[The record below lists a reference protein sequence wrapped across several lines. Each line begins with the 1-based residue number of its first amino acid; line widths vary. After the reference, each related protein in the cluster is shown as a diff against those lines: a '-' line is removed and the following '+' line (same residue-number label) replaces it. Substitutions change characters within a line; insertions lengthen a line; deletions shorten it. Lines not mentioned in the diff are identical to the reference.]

1 MTPSTD
7 AGATAAL
14 KAADTKTGMNT
25 NPTPAQ
31 DVQILSPIK
40 TTAPQTALPK
50 GTVSDITEF
59 KPSNA
64 RQDSGFF
71 MRWSYAYMDD
81 LIRRGVKREIEPRD
95 FPRVET
101 DDESERLST
110 LVLEAWAEQVAT
122 HGSKASLA
130 SALWKVFGWQFSI
143 AGLVFFIESLI
154 QIGQGVILGQLLQWF
169 QNPDGTA
176 REGCLFAMGLA
187 IVATSQAILHHVDFF
202 LAMRTGMQVRVSLI
216 AAIYRKCLTLS
227 ISNTSSTGLVINL
240 VANDVQRF
248 EDTSVFIHFGWIGP
262 VQTILVLY
270 FIYREIGWAAFAA
283 IGALIL
289 LIPIQGEFARQFAK
303 LRRITVALRDER
315 IKNISDMLAGI
326 MIVKLYAWEP
336 PFTAKINKIRDDEV
350 KQVKKASILR
360 ALNEAVFFASPI
372 ILELFAFMTFYLLNG
387 VFSSSRIFTVVTY
400 LQHVRL
406 TMTNFFPK
414 AIQYSSEAYISLK
427 RIEGFL
433 SLPEMNPAQSDQE
446 MSVFLDSLGDPS
458 IMIAMENA
466 SFNWGNTSDAPD
478 SPTPA
483 PTREILSNITL
494 RVRKGELVGVCGPV
508 GSGKSSLINAVLGEM
523 QRSGGQVGIRS
534 RRIGYATQTPWIVTG
549 TIKDNILFGQSYNAD
564 HFAKVLHASA
574 LEQDMDRFPEREHTM
589 IGERGVT
596 LSGGQRAR
604 LSLARTLYYDADIY
618 ILDDPLSAVDTAVS
632 RHLFDNALRGLM
644 KNKAVL
650 LVTHQLQHI
659 QSCDTVVLLE
669 NGKMTCSGSYN
680 EVKASGTLFATTL
693 REHASKNDSDTSK
706 GSDSLDQGS
715 EDADLELTVEDAA
728 VTRYQKDR
736 ELKNAL
742 LEDAAPTRELVK
754 EEVAKGVVDTGVY
767 IKYFKS
773 GTNTIGILFLG
784 TIMVLGQVIIQL
796 ADWWL
801 SHWSS
806 FSAADQRASIFPA
819 VFSCLSIGAL
829 IIAICRAIWF
839 FLICLES
846 SKSAFSEMLLAV
858 FRSPMHFFQN
868 NPHGRLMNRF
878 SKDISLMDEMLPQT
892 FFDFLQCFFSIIGAL
907 ILTIAVIPYTL
918 ILLPFLAVTFFY
930 LRKYFLQTSRQI
942 KRIEALTRSPVY
954 SIIPSTLE
962 GLSTIRAFSAEKR
975 TEKQF
980 FAIQNENTRIFFG
993 FISSARWLGF
1003 RLDVMAA
1010 VFLSVV
1016 SFAAV
1021 LLRGPLGLR
1030 PGLVGL
1036 MLSNIL
1042 QLTGL
1047 LQWAVRQSAEV
1058 ETLMVSTERVFEY
1071 AALPPEAPAKTNVKP
1086 SDRWPEFGD
1095 IKISGMSLSYPSAD
1109 PAHIPP
1115 TPVLRDMTVH
1125 FEPGVKV
1132 GIVGRTGAGK
1142 SSFLQALFRLV
1153 EPTPAGSIEIDGIK
1167 TSDLGLSDLRSRISI
1182 IPQEPFC
1189 FKGTLR
1195 FNLDP
1200 FEQHTDEHLWRA
1212 LESVELKASV
1222 VSIGEKLDA
1231 PVSENGSNWSVGERQ
1246 LICLARAILRDTR
1259 LIVMDEATSAVDMRT
1274 DKLIQNAIRSD
1285 GGLFSNATVLT
1296 IAHRLNTVIDYD
1308 RILVLDNGKVVE
1320 YGPPYQLLSKPISQP
1335 DAWFARMVNEMGDEA
1350 RDGLIA
1356 IANQLRPAA
1365 V

>member
-350 KQVKKASILR
+350 KQVKKASIMR
-360 ALNEAVFFASPI
+360 ALNEALFFASPI

-446 MSVFLDSLGDPS
+446 MSVFLDSLDDPS

-659 QSCDTVVLLE
+659 QS
-669 NGKMTCSGSYN
+669 
-680 EVKASGTLFATTL
+680 
-693 REHASKNDSDTSK
+693 
-706 GSDSLDQGS
+706 
-715 EDADLELTVEDAA
+715 
-728 VTRYQKDR
+728 
-736 ELKNAL
+736 
-742 LEDAAPTRELVK
+742 
-754 EEVAKGVVDTGVY
+754 
-767 IKYFKS
+767 
-773 GTNTIGILFLG
+773 
-784 TIMVLGQVIIQL
+784 
-796 ADWWL
+796 
-801 SHWSS
+801 
-806 FSAADQRASIFPA
+806 
-819 VFSCLSIGAL
+819 
-829 IIAICRAIWF
+829 
-839 FLICLES
+839 
-846 SKSAFSEMLLAV
+846 
-858 FRSPMHFFQN
+858 
-868 NPHGRLMNRF
+868 
-878 SKDISLMDEMLPQT
+878 
-892 FFDFLQCFFSIIGAL
+892 
-907 ILTIAVIPYTL
+907 
-918 ILLPFLAVTFFY
+918 
-930 LRKYFLQTSRQI
+930 
-942 KRIEALTRSPVY
+942 
-954 SIIPSTLE
+954 
-962 GLSTIRAFSAEKR
+962 
-975 TEKQF
+975 
-980 FAIQNENTRIFFG
+980 
-993 FISSARWLGF
+993 
-1003 RLDVMAA
+1003 
-1010 VFLSVV
+1010 
-1016 SFAAV
+1016 
-1021 LLRGPLGLR
+1021 
-1030 PGLVGL
+1030 
-1036 MLSNIL
+1036 
-1042 QLTGL
+1042 
-1047 LQWAVRQSAEV
+1047 
-1058 ETLMVSTERVFEY
+1058 
-1071 AALPPEAPAKTNVKP
+1071 
-1086 SDRWPEFGD
+1086 
-1095 IKISGMSLSYPSAD
+1095 
-1109 PAHIPP
+1109 
-1115 TPVLRDMTVH
+1115 
-1125 FEPGVKV
+1125 
-1132 GIVGRTGAGK
+1132 
-1142 SSFLQALFRLV
+1142 
-1153 EPTPAGSIEIDGIK
+1153 
-1167 TSDLGLSDLRSRISI
+1167 
-1182 IPQEPFC
+1182 
-1189 FKGTLR
+1189 
-1195 FNLDP
+1195 
-1200 FEQHTDEHLWRA
+1200 
-1212 LESVELKASV
+1212 
-1222 VSIGEKLDA
+1222 
-1231 PVSENGSNWSVGERQ
+1231 
-1246 LICLARAILRDTR
+1246 
-1259 LIVMDEATSAVDMRT
+1259 
-1274 DKLIQNAIRSD
+1274 
-1285 GGLFSNATVLT
+1285 
-1296 IAHRLNTVIDYD
+1296 
-1308 RILVLDNGKVVE
+1308 
-1320 YGPPYQLLSKPISQP
+1320 
-1335 DAWFARMVNEMGDEA
+1335 
-1350 RDGLIA
+1350 
-1356 IANQLRPAA
+1356 
-1365 V
+1365 

>member
-336 PFTAKINKIRDDEV
+336 PFTTKINKIRDDEV
-350 KQVKKASILR
+350 KQVKKASIMR
-360 ALNEAVFFASPI
+360 ALNEALFFASPI

-446 MSVFLDSLGDPS
+446 MSVFLDSLDDPS

-466 SFNWGNTSDAPD
+466 SFNWGEYLGRA
-478 SPTPA
+478 
-483 PTREILSNITL
+483 RLSNPCAYQRNSKQYYSTGSQRRACW
-494 RVRKGELVGVCGPV
+494 RVR
-508 GSGKSSLINAVLGEM
+508 SSRIRKIIVDQRCARRNAAFW
-523 QRSGGQVGIRS
+523 RP
-534 RRIGYATQTPWIVTG
+534 T
-549 TIKDNILFGQSYNAD
+549 
-564 HFAKVLHASA
+564 
-574 LEQDMDRFPEREHTM
+574 
-589 IGERGVT
+589 
-596 LSGGQRAR
+596 GGQRAR

-715 EDADLELTVEDAA
+715 EDANLELTVEDAA
-728 VTRYQKDR
+728 VTRYQKD
-736 ELKNAL
+736 
-742 LEDAAPTRELVK
+742 
-754 EEVAKGVVDTGVY
+754 KG
-767 IKYFKS
+767 
-773 GTNTIGILFLG
+773 
-784 TIMVLGQVIIQL
+784 
-796 ADWWL
+796 A
-801 SHWSS
+801 
-806 FSAADQRASIFPA
+806 
-819 VFSCLSIGAL
+819 
-829 IIAICRAIWF
+829 
-839 FLICLES
+839 
-846 SKSAFSEMLLAV
+846 
-858 FRSPMHFFQN
+858 
-868 NPHGRLMNRF
+868 
-878 SKDISLMDEMLPQT
+878 
-892 FFDFLQCFFSIIGAL
+892 
-907 ILTIAVIPYTL
+907 
-918 ILLPFLAVTFFY
+918 
-930 LRKYFLQTSRQI
+930 
-942 KRIEALTRSPVY
+942 
-954 SIIPSTLE
+954 
-962 GLSTIRAFSAEKR
+962 
-975 TEKQF
+975 
-980 FAIQNENTRIFFG
+980 
-993 FISSARWLGF
+993 
-1003 RLDVMAA
+1003 
-1010 VFLSVV
+1010 
-1016 SFAAV
+1016 
-1021 LLRGPLGLR
+1021 
-1030 PGLVGL
+1030 
-1036 MLSNIL
+1036 
-1042 QLTGL
+1042 
-1047 LQWAVRQSAEV
+1047 
-1058 ETLMVSTERVFEY
+1058 
-1071 AALPPEAPAKTNVKP
+1071 
-1086 SDRWPEFGD
+1086 
-1095 IKISGMSLSYPSAD
+1095 
-1109 PAHIPP
+1109 
-1115 TPVLRDMTVH
+1115 
-1125 FEPGVKV
+1125 
-1132 GIVGRTGAGK
+1132 
-1142 SSFLQALFRLV
+1142 
-1153 EPTPAGSIEIDGIK
+1153 
-1167 TSDLGLSDLRSRISI
+1167 
-1182 IPQEPFC
+1182 
-1189 FKGTLR
+1189 
-1195 FNLDP
+1195 
-1200 FEQHTDEHLWRA
+1200 
-1212 LESVELKASV
+1212 
-1222 VSIGEKLDA
+1222 
-1231 PVSENGSNWSVGERQ
+1231 
-1246 LICLARAILRDTR
+1246 
-1259 LIVMDEATSAVDMRT
+1259 
-1274 DKLIQNAIRSD
+1274 
-1285 GGLFSNATVLT
+1285 
-1296 IAHRLNTVIDYD
+1296 
-1308 RILVLDNGKVVE
+1308 
-1320 YGPPYQLLSKPISQP
+1320 
-1335 DAWFARMVNEMGDEA
+1335 
-1350 RDGLIA
+1350 
-1356 IANQLRPAA
+1356 
-1365 V
+1365 